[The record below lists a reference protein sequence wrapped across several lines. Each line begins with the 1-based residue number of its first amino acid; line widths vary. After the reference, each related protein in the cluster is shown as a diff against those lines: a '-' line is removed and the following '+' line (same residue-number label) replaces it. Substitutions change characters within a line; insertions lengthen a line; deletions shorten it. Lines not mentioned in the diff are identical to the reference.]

1 MLGKKKEQAHAV
13 TLMAFYAVS
22 NILGRILVNERKGVV
37 FLLMESQFQALE
49 DVETADKHGM
59 DV

>member
-1 MLGKKKEQAHAV
+1 MV
-13 TLMAFYAVS
+13 FYAVS
-22 NILGRILVNERKGVV
+22 NILGNVLVNERKGVV